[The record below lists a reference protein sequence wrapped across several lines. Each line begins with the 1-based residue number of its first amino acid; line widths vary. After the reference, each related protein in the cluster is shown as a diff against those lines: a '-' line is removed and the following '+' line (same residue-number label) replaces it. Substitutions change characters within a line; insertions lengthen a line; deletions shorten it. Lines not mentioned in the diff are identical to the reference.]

1 MRPFRTQYEVGTTR
15 FGQRL
20 MLEEEA
26 AGFTLVQ
33 EAANQRDETQRIY
46 ITPLLAAAIKTA
58 LS

>member
-1 MRPFRTQYEVGTTR
+1 VKPFRTQYDVGTTR

-20 MLEEEA
+20 TLEEDA

-33 EAANQRDETQRIY
+33 HAANQRDETQRVY
-46 ITPLLAAAIKTA
+46 ITHILAAAIMAA